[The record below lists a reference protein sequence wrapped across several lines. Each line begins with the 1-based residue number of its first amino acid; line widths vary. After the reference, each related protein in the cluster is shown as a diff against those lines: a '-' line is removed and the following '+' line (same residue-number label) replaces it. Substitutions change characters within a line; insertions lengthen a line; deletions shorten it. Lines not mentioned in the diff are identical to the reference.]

1 MMEWA
6 DGLVDPGRDDSGPPE
21 FEFEPTVDAG
31 GDGVVDTM
39 VFRADLASGEA
50 GLVIAADLDGD
61 GAVDRVTTVE
71 DDGDF
76 VRFVHDEADAVWTV
90 TERGSL

>member
-1 MMEWA
+1 MEWA
-6 DGLVDPGRDDSGPPE
+6 DGPVDPGRAESGPPE
-21 FEFEPTVDAG
+21 FEFDPTVDAG

-61 GAVDRVTTVE
+61 GTVDRVTTFE

-76 VRFVHDEADAVWTV
+76 VRWEPGGDDPVWTV
-90 TERGSL
+90 TDRGAL

>member
-1 MMEWA
+1 MEWA
-6 DGLVDPGRDDSGPPE
+6 DGLIDPGRAESGPPG
-21 FEFEPTVDAG
+21 FEFDPTVDAG

-61 GAVDRVTTVE
+61 GTVDRVTTFE

-76 VRFVHDEADAVWTV
+76 VRWEPGEIDSVWTV

>member
-1 MMEWA
+1 MEWA
-6 DGLVDPGRDDSGPPE
+6 DELVDPGRAESGPPE
-21 FEFEPTVDAG
+21 FEFDPTVDAG

-61 GAVDRVTTVE
+61 GMVDRVTTFE

-76 VRFVHDEADAVWTV
+76 VRWEPSGDDSVWTV